1 MKKLLAMGLAVAMAV
16 SAVGCSQTPS
26 KGTEGETAAAKEES
40 TAAGGETGAAE
51 TEKGELT
58 VWVSK
63 VFSDE
68 ANAAIEARALDFG
81 AENGVAVT
89 IEEIKATD
97 LTNIVN
103 AAVEAGVSVLPDV
116 ILWSSYGKFM
126 YYYPD
131 LINRE
136 VTDLFEEINA
146 EHPFIGKRSEGS
158 LTIDNEQY
166 AVPFYNSPTLM
177 YIRKDAMEAA
187 GVTEVPETWDE
198 VFDLAY
204 KISDATDMYGLG
216 WGCGPNDED
225 CENNTRMMLWGQGA
239 FELSENGF
247 NESELY
253 EDWANRYV
261 QMYQDGV
268 IPVDATTWGPSGNNN
283 SYLAEESAIVFN
295 ASTLTR
301 ALKMDHPE
309 LYENTVIANMP
320 STGEPHLYD
329 CSSAWTIMRE
339 SQNQELAEDFV
350 RWMMDYEWYST
361 FIEECAPVFCPIY
374 QEIADTDFWRNDPD
388 HLANVLYTENA
399 DAMHSYP
406 SKEGKMVSSGIKIY
420 QAYGFCN
427 LLSSMING
435 ESFADAW
442 STYQTSV
449 QEILDMNIK

>member
-1 MKKLLAMGLAVAMAV
+1 MKKLLIMGIAVVMSFSLIGCTQSDRNETEVA
-16 SAVGCSQTPS
+16 SA
-26 KGTEGETAAAKEES
+26 EGNA
-40 TAAGGETGAAE
+40 ETGAAPSEE
-51 TEKGELT
+51 TEKELT
-58 VWVSK
+58 VWVAK

-68 ANAAIEARALDFG
+68 ANAAIESRALAFG
-81 AENGVAVT
+81 EANGVDVT

-97 LTNIVN
+97 LTNVVN

-136 VTDLFEEINA
+136 VTDLFEEINSA
-146 EHPFIGKRSEGS
+146 HPFIGKRSQGS
-158 LTIDNEQY
+158 LTIDGEQY

-187 GVTEVPETWDE
+187 GVTEIPESWDE

-204 KISDATDMYGLG
+204 KITDATDLYGLG

-225 CENNTRMMLWGQGA
+225 CENNTRMMLWSQGA
-239 FELSENGF
+239 FLLSEDGF
-247 NESELY
+247 NDSALY
-253 EDWANRYV
+253 QEWADQYV
-261 QMYQDGV
+261 QMYNDGV
-268 IPVDATTWGPSGNNN
+268 IPIDATTWGASGNNN

-301 ALKMDHPE
+301 SLKTEHSE
-309 LYENTVIANMP
+309 LYANTIIANMP
-320 STGEPHLYD
+320 TSGEPHLYD
-329 CSSAWTIMRE
+329 CSSAWTIMKE
-339 SQNQELAEDFV
+339 SENQDVAEDFI
-350 RWMMDYEWYST
+350 RWMMDFQWYT
-361 FIEECAPVFCPIY
+361 DFIQECAPVFCPIY

-388 HLANVLYTENA
+388 NLANVLYTESA

-406 SKEGKMVSSGIKIY
+406 STEGRMVSAGIKIY
-420 QAYGFCN
+420 QSYGFCN

-435 ESFADAW
+435 ESFDNSWDVYTA
-442 STYQTSV
+442 SV
-449 QEILDMNIK
+449 KEILDMDSE